1 MEFDTKAR
9 PIFRREF
16 KFAYVRFNQPRFI
29 LFYKFHASL
38 FRGSMKHIILF
49 LLSSVLFATDA
60 NAPKQRTRDR
70 QMDIHHINIDVS
82 VDIESESVYGHVIR
96 TLSPFSSALK
106 EFSLDAED
114 MTIRRVRANGK
125 DVSFSMGDKKVHITL
140 NQNISWEDTIR
151 VRLDYSANPRKG
163 TYFVKPDETY
173 PGKPL
178 QAWTQGEDTDNH
190 HWVPLYDYPNDK
202 ATFEVSLTVDQKFKA
217 LSNGELVSIKKHDDG
232 THTWHWRENHPM
244 VAYLI
249 SYVVGDLVKVKDE
262 YNGIPVNYWVY
273 HDNEHEAHRS
283 FGLTPDMMKYFG
295 DRTGLEYP
303 FEKYDQVIIDD
314 FMFGGMENI
323 TLTHNTDRTMYD
335 EFAAPD
341 VSSDGLV
348 AHELAHQWYGDLIT
362 TRNWAN
368 AWLNEGFATFFSRKY
383 REYHFGYDEGEYI
396 RFGEIR
402 GYFGSN
408 KRWRRPTVQ
417 HHFYESM
424 EVFDGH
430 IYAKGSLILNMMQ
443 DHLGDDAFWRGIQ
456 YYTKENA
463 YKNVETSDLKKA
475 IEETTGQNLDWFFK
489 QWVYEPGYPEF
500 DVKWVYNQRNK
511 SVKLT
516 VKQTQKNTNLFKM
529 PVNVEIDGNIHS
541 IWVEEK
547 EAVFEIPVKNRPK
560 MVVFNAG
567 MRMPCKLK
575 FNKSVNEW
583 ILQLKEGNHILDRI
597 AAAQELGTKKGRR
610 IVELALLESAKSDP
624 FWGVRKEA
632 VNAFAKLKSKKY
644 ASDLMT
650 LENGQDNRV
659 RRAIWGALKNY
670 KNDDTVSEFLQ
681 NIIETD
687 EKYYSVADAFRALV
701 VVDTTAAR
709 QKVDALL
716 ETDSHN
722 DVIRKAAI
730 TYFGSVVTDK
740 NYDRL
745 KELVSYGGTTWDAR
759 PEAVNQLGKYAKKKP
774 KTVDLFVDLLKD
786 NTRNV
791 RRNAVRMLRTHGN
804 KSHLGHLDEVLAM
817 DPIISRDV
825 RAAKKNILN
834 PPKKPAKKGP
844 EKKLEEAN
852 KKLDDIRKLI
862 KY

>member
-1 MEFDTKAR
+1 MR
-9 PIFRREF
+9 YSI
-16 KFAYVRFNQPRFI
+16 
-29 LFYKFHASL
+29 
-38 FRGSMKHIILF
+38 F
-49 LLSSVLFATDA
+49 LLICTFLFSADDK
-60 NAPKQRTRDR
+60 APRQRTRDR
-70 QMDIHHINIDVS
+70 DVDIHHIKIDVT
-82 VDIESESVYGHVIR
+82 VDLVEKSVYGNVTH
-96 TLSPFSSALK
+96 TLSPFNSSLS
-106 EFSLDAED
+106 EFELDAED
-114 MTIRRVRANGK
+114 MEIHRVRLNGK
-125 DVSFSMGDKKVHITL
+125 DISYNHHGEKVFLSLSKPIG
-140 NQNISWEDTIR
+140 WEDT
-151 VRLDYSANPRKG
+151 VKVHLDYTAYPRRG
-163 TYFVKPDETY
+163 TFFIAPDSVYSEKPW
-173 PGKPL
+173 

-190 HWVPLYDYPNDK
+190 HWVPLYDYPNDR
-202 ATFEVSLTVDQKFKA
+202 ATFEVKLTVNQRYSA
-217 LSNGELVSIKKHDDG
+217 LSNGELVSIKTHENG
-232 THTWHWRENHPM
+232 THTWHWRENHAM

-249 SYVVGDLVKVKDE
+249 SYVVADLVKVEDSYK
-262 YNGIPVNYWVY
+262 GIPVNYWVY
-273 HDNEHEAHRS
+273 NDNKHEAMRS

-295 DRTGLEYP
+295 EKTGIEYP

-335 EFAAPD
+335 EFAEPD

-383 REYHFGYDEGEYI
+383 REHHFGSDEGEYI
-396 RFGEIR
+396 RFGEINS
-402 GYFGSN
+402 YFGSN

-443 DHLGDDAFWRGIQ
+443 DYLGDDAFWRGIQ
-456 YYTKENA
+456 HYTKENA
-463 YKNVETSDLKKA
+463 YKNVETTDLKKA

-489 QWVYEPGYPEF
+489 QWIYEPGFPEY
-500 DVKWVYNQRNK
+500 DVNWKYNQRNK
-511 SVKLT
+511 SIKLT
-516 VKQTQKNTNLFKM
+516 VKQTQKNTNIFKM
-529 PVNVEIDGNIHS
+529 PVQIRVDDDLHTIWIDDKKMVYEVPAN
-541 IWVEEK
+541 K
-547 EAVFEIPVKNRPK
+547 RPK
-560 MVVFNAG
+560 MVIFNAE
-567 MRMPCKLK
+567 MRIPCKLT
-575 FNKSVNEW
+575 FNKSISEW
-583 ILQLKEGNHILDRI
+583 IIQLEKGPHILDRI
-597 AAAQELGTKKGRR
+597 AAAKELSTKKGRH
-610 IVELALLESAKSDP
+610 IVENALLNAAKNDP
-624 FWGVRKEA
+624 FWGVRNEA
-632 VNAFAKLKSKKY
+632 VSAFAKLKSKKY
-644 ASDLMT
+644 ADELMA
-650 LENGQDNRV
+650 LEFGQDNRV

-670 KNDDTVSEFLQ
+670 KGNEDVSRFLV
-681 NIIETD
+681 NVIESD

-759 PEAVNQLGKYAKKKP
+759 PEAVNQLGKYVKKKP